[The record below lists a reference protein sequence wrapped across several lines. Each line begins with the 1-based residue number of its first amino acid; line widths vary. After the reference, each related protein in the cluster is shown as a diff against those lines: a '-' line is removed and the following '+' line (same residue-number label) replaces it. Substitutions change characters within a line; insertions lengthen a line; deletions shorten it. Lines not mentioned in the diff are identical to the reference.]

1 MKKSFSGQIRNLQ
14 SVGFNF
20 LSMKRVKRVLY
31 ILSGTFFF
39 FFIGSNIWVV
49 KSTEARV
56 LYDADQL
63 SDHRVALVLGT
74 SHKLVGGDSNPF
86 FEHRMDRA
94 AELYQLGKIDHFI
107 LSGDNR
113 TRYYNEPLE
122 MQKALTARGVPT
134 SSITLDYAGLRTL
147 DSVVRSKEIF
157 GQDKI
162 MIITQTFHS
171 YRALFI
177 SDYYGIDAVA
187 MVATEPEFES
197 SLKVRVRE
205 YFARGKAVLDL
216 YVFKT
221 NPQFLGEKEEIIIS

>member
-1 MKKSFSGQIRNLQ
+1 MKRSFSVQILNLPP
-14 SVGFNF
+14 VGFNF
-20 LSMKRVKRVLY
+20 LSMKRAKRVVY
-31 ILSGTFFF
+31 ILVSSFLF

-49 KSTEARV
+49 KSTADRV
-56 LYDADQL
+56 FFDAEQL
-63 SDHRVALVLGT
+63 GNHRVALVLGT
-74 SHKLVGGDSNPF
+74 SYKLVGGASNPF

-94 AELYQLGKIDHFI
+94 SELYQLGKIDH
-107 LSGDNR
+107 
-113 TRYYNEPLE
+113 YNEPLE
-122 MQKALTARGVPT
+122 MQKALVARGVPT
-134 SSITLDYAGLRTL
+134 RAITLDYAGLRTL

-177 SDYYGIDAVA
+177 SNYYGIDAVA
-187 MVATEPEFES
+187 MVADEPQFES

-205 YFARGKAVLDL
+205 YFARTKAVLDL

-221 NPQFLGEKEEIIIS
+221 NPQFLGEKEEIIVL